1 MNLTNT
7 KGIGTDRLKV
17 LIHGPSGC
25 GKTFLASTTGDHSKT
40 LIISAEAGLLSLSG
54 FGIDVVEVDGYD
66 SVREVFAWVRAGCPV
81 SSDED
86 TERHVGMPY
95 EWIILDSISEIAE
108 QVLHG
113 LKRELSDGRKAY
125 GEMGERMIA
134 LMKAF
139 RDLDSVHVVMTAK
152 QERVQDD
159 GGMILYGPAFPGKMV
174 TQNVSYLFDEV
185 FALRTDRD
193 EHGEVFRSLQCHRDA
208 SYDCKDRS
216 GRLDVH
222 EPANLHDIWKKIA
235 TDPKEE
241 EDASN

>member
-17 LIHGPSGC
+17 LIHGPSGS
-25 GKTFLASTTGDHSKT
+25 GKTFLASTAGDHRKT

-54 FGIDVVEVDGYD
+54 FDIDVVEVSDYD
-66 SVREVFAWVRAGCPV
+66 SVREVFQWVRAGCPV

-86 TERHVGMPY
+86 SEFPTGMPY

-159 GGMILYGPAFPGKMV
+159 SGMILYSPSFPGKMV

-185 FALRTDRD
+185 FALKTDIED
-193 EHGEVFRSLQCHRDA
+193 DGTVYRSFQCHRDA
-208 SYDCKDRS
+208 RYDCKDRS
-216 GRLDVH
+216 GRLDMY
-222 EPANLHDIWKKIA
+222 EEANLNHIWTKIA
-235 TDPKEE
+235 AGPQEN